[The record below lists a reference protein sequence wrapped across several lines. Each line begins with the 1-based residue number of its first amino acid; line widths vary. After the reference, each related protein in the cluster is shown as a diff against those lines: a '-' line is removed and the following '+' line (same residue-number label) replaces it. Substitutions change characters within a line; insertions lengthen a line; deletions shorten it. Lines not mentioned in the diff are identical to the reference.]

1 MASTSSLVA
10 KRKQDGQGQ
19 VQAPPS
25 PLRRPSVWPAAWPVS
40 SAAILGPVFPP
51 LSPLLPLGQQPL
63 ERLNADLTS
72 LTAPS
77 APSGCRTPSG
87 LPCKGREPHP
97 PQLCCAAPTLAGSR
111 GTAPGQ

>member
-10 KRKQDGQGQ
+10 KQKQDGQGQ

-25 PLRRPSVWPAAWPVS
+25 LAGVWPAAWPVS

-63 ERLNADLTS
+63 DV
-72 LTAPS
+72 
-77 APSGCRTPSG
+77 
-87 LPCKGREPHP
+87 
-97 PQLCCAAPTLAGSR
+97 
-111 GTAPGQ
+111 

>member
-10 KRKQDGQGQ
+10 KQKQDGQGQ

-25 PLRRPSVWPAAWPVS
+25 LAGVWPAAWPVS

-77 APSGCRTPSG
+77 APSGCQTPSG
-87 LPCKGREPHP
+87 LPCRRRDPHP
-97 PQLCCAAPTLAGSR
+97 PQLCCAAPTLAGSH
-111 GTAPGQ
+111 GMAPGQ